1 MVPTTMSSAWDR
13 IHARPPLLALFGS
26 TWQAGPPS
34 DTPQPVPLFCDRR
47 IPPASAAVTSVR
59 QRSAQL
65 NGAARPI
72 TCWNSRNSKGSQCS
86 LREASDGLDQPGCN
100 NGQHQRC
107 WTTAS
112 MNLMDGWPV
121 DVGALHFQQLDHA
134 IHDRAFMNS
143 QPGVTCEPPT

>member
-59 QRSAQL
+59 QCSAQL

-112 MNLMDGWPV
+112 MNLMDGVPCWKPRQMKLERCTV
-121 DVGALHFQQLDHA
+121 
-134 IHDRAFMNS
+134 IDRAFTNS
-143 QPGVTCEPPT
+143 QRGVTCEPST